1 MILTKQQRIEY
12 LCEQEIPDYA
22 FVKPG
27 RELSLVALSLGKSPR
42 RIDADDKARIMAAAD
57 ALRAD
62 LSVKTDAEI
71 STIFDDAKAKEWRGK
86 HLTIVEAAQTI
97 ADKLFPVD
105 PYEWTLGQRADCAAS
120 YQAHL
125 KTFVLRNGVAF
136 ISPHDQKPFDLSR
149 LSAVNFPADGL
160 IRAADLHLCL
170 RGSDPNNGHFP
181 VPPKPVSKAPPPITP
196 LTLTSSRSYSR
207 REMESAP
214 DEQLPLTAPA
224 LAPSLAAWEAKDL
237 WSAGQFAIL
246 LCGAEPENR
255 KTRLSNRAIENA
267 VRAIELAVAVE
278 SLTVAH
284 LEQDPRDWSTFSAP
298 AIVRYFRPADAI
310 TWANKRRAEFSY
322 FPQFV
327 ARNDRPGE
335 PISTDENLSAPE
347 ELVSNGGP
355 VDWIKWNRM
364 RSLRPDEAAKL
375 ISCIDPIR
383 WKGDHYAQG
392 PIPQTL
398 QDKIEHCREH
408 LSRIDDKWTFAK
420 LAEEL
425 PGELPAGMLEA
436 MRPQE
441 APALA
446 TLPMSANPAHIATQG
461 ELVEAFKCRPSLF
474 ENGRKYPWFIE
485 ARTAGTGRRK
495 GTPPLYDPIAF
506 ATHLPKTD
514 YGNGISE
521 RDAYRALKR
530 HFPEQY
536 EDIEHLIPDEMK

>member
-22 FVKPG
+22 IVKPG
-27 RELSLVALSLGKSPR
+27 REFSLVALSLGNNPR
-42 RIDADDKARIMAAAD
+42 RIDADDKARILEAAD

-71 STIFDDAKAKEWRGK
+71 STMFDGAKAKEWRGK

-105 PYEWTLGQRADCAAS
+105 PYDWTPGQRADCADS

-170 RGSDPNNGHFP
+170 RESDPNNGHFP

-214 DEQLPLTAPA
+214 DEQLPLTASA

-237 WSAGQFAIL
+237 WSAGEFAIL
-246 LCGAEPENR
+246 LCGAEPGNR
-255 KTRLSNRAIENA
+255 KTRLSNKAIENA

-278 SLTVAH
+278 SLIVAH

-298 AIVRYFRPADAI
+298 ATVRYFRPADAI
-310 TWANKRRAEFSY
+310 TWANRRRAEFPS
-322 FPQFV
+322 FPLFAV
-327 ARNDRPGE
+327 AGLDP
-335 PISTDENLSAPE
+335 APSSVAP
-347 ELVSNGGP
+347 LGP
-355 VDWIKWNRM
+355 
-364 RSLRPDEAAKL
+364 EAKA
-375 ISCIDPIR
+375 
-383 WKGDHYAQG
+383 
-392 PIPQTL
+392 
-398 QDKIEHCREH
+398 
-408 LSRIDDKWTFAK
+408 
-420 LAEEL
+420 
-425 PGELPAGMLEA
+425 AGK
-436 MRPQE
+436 
-441 APALA
+441 
-446 TLPMSANPAHIATQG
+446 IATAPKSSHVATQEQIIG
-461 ELVEAFKCRPSLF
+461 AFQCRADLF
-474 ENGRKYPWFIE
+474 ANGHKFKWFVE
-485 ARTAGTGRRK
+485 ARTK
-495 GTPPLYDPIAF
+495 GVGGKKSIAPTYDPVAF
-506 ATHLPKTD
+506 ANHLPGTT
-514 YGNGISE
+514 YGGAWTE
-521 RDAYRALKR
+521 KDTWKALKR

-536 EDIEHLIPDEMK
+536 DQVASYDPNLSE